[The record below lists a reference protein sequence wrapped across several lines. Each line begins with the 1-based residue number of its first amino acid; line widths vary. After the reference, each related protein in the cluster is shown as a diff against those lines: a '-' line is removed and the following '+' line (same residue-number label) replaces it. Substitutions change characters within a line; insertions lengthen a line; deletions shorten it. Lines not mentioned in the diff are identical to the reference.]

1 MSKTIANPI
10 PKFSIV
16 DILLECE
23 SAAHCIE
30 WLLEKYDAGEH
41 EPAIEM
47 IRLLT
52 SVLSIK
58 LSAALEKNESI
69 EAEAHHG

>member
-16 DILLECE
+16 DILLDCE
-23 SAAHCIE
+23 SAAHCIK
-30 WLLEKYDAGEH
+30 WLFEKYDDGEH

-52 SVLSIK
+52 SVLSTK
-58 LSAALEKNESI
+58 LSVALEKYESI
-69 EAEAHHG
+69 DAEAHHG